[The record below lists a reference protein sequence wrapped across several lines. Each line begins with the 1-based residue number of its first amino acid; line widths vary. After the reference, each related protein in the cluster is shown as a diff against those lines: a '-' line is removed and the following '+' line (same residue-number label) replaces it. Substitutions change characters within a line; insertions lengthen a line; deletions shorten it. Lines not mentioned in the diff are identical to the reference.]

1 MASKV
6 EKINANTDLVKYFLE
21 VQEPRFEDW
30 CYTYSNKYPLTK
42 SLLSKAQS
50 AWQEAANIREKQ
62 RQERANCRKNAAIER
77 AKTELEAA
85 LEEVKKTL
93 PEMIKQ
99 VRDQIARELEL
110 ATRPFDW
117 SEVEHPL
124 VNGEW
129 ELHFN
134 DYECWTELS
143 TETYNESPDGMRSG
157 GSYSV
162 WKTVERGAG
171 SYWTNS
177 LAGNKEFFVSRAKA
191 KDEPAPEIIYPHCT
205 FDDLKEILVYRELA
219 LQKRQRTKEWVQ
231 EAEKALEDIRSNIKW
246 IVYHSNYPLYNRIC
260 RAVRAVYQL
269 NTVNEISSKVRE
281 VLANLAYGFSNA

>member
-6 EKINANTDLVKYFLE
+6 EKITADTDLVKYFLE

-62 RQERANCRKNAAIER
+62 RQERANYRKNAAIER

-99 VRDQIARELEL
+99 VRDQIARELEVV
-110 ATRPFDW
+110 TRPFDW
-117 SEVEHPL
+117 SEIDHPL

-129 ELHFN
+129 QLHFN
-134 DYECWTELS
+134 DYACWQELA
-143 TETYNESPDGMRSG
+143 TETYDESPDGMRSG
-157 GSYSV
+157 GLYSV
-162 WKTVERGAG
+162 WRTRERGAG

-177 LAGNKEFFVSRAKA
+177 LAGDREFFVSRAKT
-191 KDEPAPEIIYPHCT
+191 KDEPAPEVVYPHCT
-205 FDDLKEILVYRELA
+205 LDDLKEIMWYKEQQI
-219 LQKRQRTKEWVQ
+219 QKRQRAQEWIC
-231 EAEKALEDIRSNIKW
+231 EAEKALTNINLKW
-246 IVYHSNYPLYNRIC
+246 IITMVNYPLYLRIC
-260 RAVRAVYQL
+260 RAVRTVDQL
-269 NTVNEISSKVRE
+269 KTQNEINAAVRE
-281 VLANLAYGFSNA
+281 VLSNLVMQ

>member
-6 EKINANTDLVKYFLE
+6 VKINANTNLVNYFLTI
-21 VQEPRFEDW
+21 RKSSFEDW

-143 TETYNESPDGMRSG
+143 TKTYNESPDGMRSG

-162 WKTVERGAG
+162 WVTKEKGPG

-219 LQKRQRTKEWVQ
+219 LQKRQRTKEWVE
-231 EAEKALEDIRSNIKW
+231 EAEKALADTHSNMKW
-246 IVYHSNYPLYNRIC
+246 ILTTINYPLYLRIC
-260 RAVRAVYQL
+260 RAVRAAYQL
-269 NTVNEISSKVRE
+269 NTAEEINSAVKR

>member
-6 EKINANTDLVKYFLE
+6 VKINANTNLVNYFLTIRE
-21 VQEPRFEDW
+21 SSFEDW
-30 CYTYSNKYPLTK
+30 CLDYSDKYPLTK
-42 SLLSKAQS
+42 SLREKAQV

-62 RQERANCRKNAAIER
+62 RQEALAHRKAIEIER
-77 AKTELEAA
+77 AKAELTAA
-85 LEEVKKTL
+85 LEEVRSSL
-93 PEMIKQ
+93 PKMLEQIKE
-99 VRDQIARELEL
+99 RIERESEL
-110 ATRPFDW
+110 VNKSFDW
-117 SEVEHPL
+117 SEIDHPL

-129 ELHFN
+129 QLHFN

-177 LAGNKEFFVSRAKA
+177 LAGNKEFFVSRAKT
-191 KDEPAPEIIYPHCT
+191 KDEPVPEVVYPHCT
-205 FDDLKEILVYRELA
+205 FDDLKEIMVYRELA
-219 LQKRQRTKEWVQ
+219 LQKRQRTKEWVG
-231 EAEKALEDIRSNIKW
+231 EAEKALADTHSNMKW
-246 IVYHSNYPLYNRIC
+246 ILTTMNYPLYLRIC
-260 RAVRAVYQL
+260 RAVRAAYQL
-269 NTVNEISSKVRE
+269 NTAEEINSAVKR

>member
-6 EKINANTDLVKYFLE
+6 VKINANTNLVNYFLTIRE
-21 VQEPRFEDW
+21 SSFEDW
-30 CYTYSNKYPLTK
+30 CLDYSDKYPLTK
-42 SLLSKAQS
+42 SLREKAQV

-62 RQERANCRKNAAIER
+62 RQEALAHRKAIEIER
-77 AKTELEAA
+77 AKAELTAA
-85 LEEVKKTL
+85 LEEVRSSL
-93 PEMIKQ
+93 PKMLEQIKE
-99 VRDQIARELEL
+99 RIERESEL
-110 ATRPFDW
+110 VNKSFDW
-117 SEVEHPL
+117 SEIDHPL

-129 ELHFN
+129 QLHFN

-162 WKTVERGAG
+162 WVTKEKGPG

-205 FDDLKEILVYRELA
+205 FDDLKEIMVYRELA
-219 LQKRQRTKEWVQ
+219 LQKRQRTKEWVE
-231 EAEKALEDIRSNIKW
+231 EAEKALADIHSNMKW
-246 IVYHSNYPLYNRIC
+246 ILTTMNYPLYLRIC
-260 RAVRAVYQL
+260 RAVRAAYQL
-269 NTVNEISSKVRE
+269 NTAEEINSAVKR